1 MKISLILKHQAVK
14 TIPAA
19 FLGMALLF
27 PLSVRAEGM
36 TADEMLFHS
45 ALAAGKDDGAAA
57 EQVEEKSDTGENLI
71 LLTWQEDPE
80 SVRYEVEIFRGLPE
94 NLDRN
99 SPLEQHL
106 YDNQR
111 IYSNQVLVDLS
122 AFPPGEAPLYWRVRP
137 IDANWQGMG
146 PFSSPMEVRSTMKVV
161 KRNAPYP
168 HVYRPGNG
176 STLLYPVYSY
186 AGNPGA
192 AKYEVEV
199 TDAYPENTEG
209 TAPSKYC
216 VFSKTTTLSNVY
228 DDNPRI
234 GTFYWRV
241 RGMDENGNPVGIWS
255 LPEKV
260 RTNPEEHFE
269 VGIFG
274 DSITQGGG
282 HLYHS
287 PADMAYS
294 YVTYL
299 DFPAVNMGRSGDT
312 TEMME
317 DRFERD
323 VLPFHVKYLLI
334 MGGIND
340 LRMGADPQKVIG
352 HLEAIQKKCLEHHII
367 PILLT
372 IVPINPENIQ
382 KYYGDVTYSGWK
394 ESVETVNSWIR
405 SQPHIDTAAPF
416 ADYPVMPGELAMDGI
431 HGDWNAK
438 QMIAGEINRH
448 MDEFRK

>member
-1 MKISLILKHQAVK
+1 MKSVYAAALAAFCILLS
-14 TIPAA
+14 IPAA
-19 FLGMALLF
+19 GQAETAF
-27 PLSVRAEGM
+27 PAPSSYEN
-36 TADEMLFHS
+36 S
-45 ALAAGKDDGAAA
+45 ALAAGKADGPTDSPG
-57 EQVEEKSDTGENLI
+57 VREESKEKLV
-71 LLTWQEDPE
+71 LLTWQDDPE
-80 SVRYEVEIFRGLPE
+80 SVRYEVEIFRGLPSD
-94 NLDRN
+94 LDRN
-99 SPLEQHL
+99 QPLEDHL

-111 IYSNQVLVDLS
+111 IYSNKVLVDLS
-122 AFPPGEAPLYWRVRP
+122 QFPDGPEPLYWRVRP
-137 IDANWQGMG
+137 IDANWEGMG
-146 PFSSPMEVRSTMKVV
+146 PFSSPMEVRSTMKPVS
-161 KRNAPYP
+161 RNAPYP
-168 HVYRPGNG
+168 NVYRPGNG

-192 AKYEVEV
+192 VKYEVEV
-199 TDAYPENTEG
+199 TSAYPENTEG
-209 TAPSKYC
+209 TAPSKYR
-216 VFSKTTTLSNVY
+216 VFSKITSLSNVY

-241 RGMDENGNPVGIWS
+241 RGLDENGNAVGIWS
-255 LPEKV
+255 MPEKV
-260 RTNPEEHFE
+260 RTNPEEHFD
-269 VGIFG
+269 VGIYG

-317 DRFERD
+317 DRFDHD

-340 LRMGADPQKVIG
+340 LRMGADPNKVIG
-352 HLEAIQKKCLEHHII
+352 HLEAIRKKCIEHHIT

-382 KYYGDVTYSGWK
+382 KYYGDVTYSGWQ
-394 ESVETVNSWIR
+394 ESVKIVNDYIK

-416 ADYPVMPGELAMDGI
+416 ADYPVMPSELAMDGI

-448 MDEFRK
+448 IGEFIKK

>member
-1 MKISLILKHQAVK
+1 MKSVYAAALAALCILLS
-14 TIPAA
+14 IPAA
-19 FLGMALLF
+19 GQ
-27 PLSVRAEGM
+27 AE
-36 TADEMLFHS
+36 TPSPAVSSYENS
-45 ALAAGKDDGAAA
+45 ALAAGKADGPSDSPAAP
-57 EQVEEKSDTGENLI
+57 EESSEKLV
-71 LLTWQEDPE
+71 LLTWQDDPE
-80 SVRYEVEIFRGLPE
+80 SVRYEVEIFRGLPAD
-94 NLDRN
+94 LDRN
-99 SPLEQHL
+99 QPLEDHL

-111 IYSNQVLVDLS
+111 IYSNKVLVDLS
-122 AFPPGEAPLYWRVRP
+122 QFPEGNEPLYWRVRP

-146 PFSSPMEVRSTMKVV
+146 PFSSPMEVRSTMKPVT
-161 KRNAPYP
+161 RNAPYP
-168 HVYRPGNG
+168 NVYRPGNG

-199 TDAYPENTEG
+199 TKAYPENTEG
-209 TAPSKYC
+209 TAPSKYR
-216 VFSKTTTLSNVY
+216 VFSKITSLSNVY

-241 RGMDENGNPVGIWS
+241 RGLDENGNAVGVWS
-255 LPEKV
+255 MPEKV
-260 RTNPEEHFE
+260 RTNPEEHFD
-269 VGIFG
+269 VGIYG

-317 DRFERD
+317 DRFDHD

-340 LRMGADPQKVIG
+340 LRMGADPNKVIG
-352 HLEAIQKKCLEHHII
+352 HLEAIRKKCIEHHIV

-382 KYYGDVTYSGWK
+382 KYYGDVTYSGWQ
-394 ESVETVNSWIR
+394 ESVKIVNDYIR

-416 ADYPVMPGELAMDGI
+416 ADYPVMPSELAMDGI

-448 MDEFRK
+448 IGEFIKK

>member
-1 MKISLILKHQAVK
+1 MSLQISKKFSGILLSTLLAGAL
-14 TIPAA
+14 TLPAFA
-19 FLGMALLF
+19 EEGNIEDLL
-27 PLSVRAEGM
+27 LQ
-36 TADEMLFHS
+36 S
-45 ALAAGKDDGAAA
+45 ALAAGREEGALPAQA
-57 EQVEEKSDTGENLI
+57 EEKAGPQEKLI

-99 SPLEQHL
+99 SPVENHL

-111 IYSNQVLVDLS
+111 IYTNQVLVDLA

-146 PFSSPMEVRSTMKVV
+146 PFSSPMEVRSTMKPVS
-161 KRNAPYP
+161 RNAPYP
-168 HVYRPGNG
+168 HVYHPGNG

-192 AKYEVEV
+192 ASYEVEV
-199 TDAYPENTEG
+199 TDRYPENPDG
-209 TAPSKYC
+209 TAPSKYR

-241 RGMDENGNPVGIWS
+241 RGMDENGNPLGIWS

-317 DRFERD
+317 DRFDRD

-352 HLEAIQKKCLEHHII
+352 HLEAIRKKCEEHHIV

-394 ESVETVNSWIR
+394 ESVDTVNSWIR
-405 SQPHIDTAAPF
+405 TQPHIDTAAPF
-416 ADYPVMPGELAMDGI
+416 ADYSIMPGELAMDGI

-448 MDEFRK
+448 MGEFRK

>member
-1 MKISLILKHQAVK
+1 MKFLISSKNSGILL
-14 TIPAA
+14 AA
-19 FLGMALLF
+19 ALLAGA
-27 PLSVRAEGM
+27 LSLPVSAEEGNIE
-36 TADEMLFHS
+36 EMLFKS
-45 ALAAGKDDGAAA
+45 ALAAGR
-57 EQVEEKSDTGENLI
+57 EEGENPISEEPVSPKENLI

-80 SVRYEVEIFRGLPE
+80 SVRYEVEIFRGLPD

-99 SPLEQHL
+99 EPVENHL
-106 YDNQR
+106 YDNRR

-137 IDANWQGMG
+137 IDADWQGMG
-146 PFSSPMEVRSTMKVV
+146 PFSSPMEVRSTMKKVT
-161 KRNAPYP
+161 RNAPYP

-192 AKYEVEV
+192 VKYEVEV
-199 TDAYPENTEG
+199 TDQYPENRDG
-209 TAPSKYC
+209 TGPSKYR
-216 VFSKTTTLSNVY
+216 VFSKETTLSNVY

-260 RTNPEEHFE
+260 RTNPDEHFE

-317 DRFERD
+317 DRFDRD

-340 LRMGADPQKVIG
+340 LRMGADPDKVIH
-352 HLEAIQKKCLEHHII
+352 HLEAIRKKCIDHHIV

-394 ESVETVNSWIR
+394 ESVDTVNSWIR
-405 SQPHIDTAAPF
+405 TQPHIDTAAPF

-448 MDEFRK
+448 MGEFMK

>member
-1 MKISLILKHQAVK
+1 M
-14 TIPAA
+14 
-19 FLGMALLF
+19 
-27 PLSVRAEGM
+27 
-36 TADEMLFHS
+36 
-45 ALAAGKDDGAAA
+45 
-57 EQVEEKSDTGENLI
+57 EN
-71 LLTWQEDPE
+71 
-80 SVRYEVEIFRGLPE
+80 
-94 NLDRN
+94 
-99 SPLEQHL
+99 HL

-111 IYSNQVLVDLS
+111 IYTNQVLVDLS
-122 AFPPGEAPLYWRVRP
+122 TFPPGEAPLYWRVRP
-137 IDANWQGMG
+137 IDANWEGMG
-146 PFSSPMEVRSTMKVV
+146 PFSSPMEVRSTMKPIT
-161 KRNAPYP
+161 RNAPYP

-192 AKYEVEV
+192 VKYEVEV
-199 TDAYPENTEG
+199 TDQYPENRDGTE
-209 TAPSKYC
+209 PSKYR
-216 VFSKTTTLSNVY
+216 VFSKETTLSNVY

-241 RGMDENGNPVGIWS
+241 RGMDENGNPLGIWS

-317 DRFERD
+317 DRFDRD

-352 HLEAIQKKCLEHHII
+352 HLEAIRKKCIEHHIV

-394 ESVETVNSWIR
+394 ESVDTVNSWIR
-405 SQPHIDTAAPF
+405 TEPHIDTAAPF

-448 MDEFRK
+448 MGEFMK

>member
-1 MKISLILKHQAVK
+1 MSLQISKKFSGILL
-14 TIPAA
+14 T
-19 FLGMALLF
+19 ALLAGALTLPAF
-27 PLSVRAEGM
+27 AEEGNIE
-36 TADEMLFHS
+36 DMLLQS
-45 ALAAGKDDGAAA
+45 ALAAGREEGAVPAQA
-57 EQVEEKSDTGENLI
+57 EEKAGPQEKLI

-99 SPLEQHL
+99 SPVENHL

-111 IYSNQVLVDLS
+111 IYTNQVLVDLA
-122 AFPPGEAPLYWRVRP
+122 AFPRGEAPLYWRVRP

-146 PFSSPMEVRSTMKVV
+146 PFSSPMEVRSTMKPVS
-161 KRNAPYP
+161 RNAPYP
-168 HVYRPGNG
+168 HVYHPGNG

-192 AKYEVEV
+192 ASYEVEV
-199 TDAYPENTEG
+199 TDRYPENPDG
-209 TAPSKYC
+209 TAPSKYR

-241 RGMDENGNPVGIWS
+241 RGMDENGNPLGIWS

-317 DRFERD
+317 DRFDRD

-352 HLEAIQKKCLEHHII
+352 HLEAIRKKCEEHHIV

-394 ESVETVNSWIR
+394 ESVDTVNSWIR
-405 SQPHIDTAAPF
+405 TQPHIDTAAPF
-416 ADYPVMPGELAMDGI
+416 ADYSVMPGELAMDGI

-448 MDEFRK
+448 MGEFRK

>member
-1 MKISLILKHQAVK
+1 MKSLTGKNPAKLIIS
-14 TIPAA
+14 
-19 FLGMALLF
+19 ALLA
-27 PLSVRAEGM
+27 LSFSLPVSAEDGSIE
-36 TADEMLFHS
+36 DQLLQS
-45 ALAAGKDDGAAA
+45 ALAAGREEGALPS
-57 EQVEEKSDTGENLI
+57 QMEEKAGEQEKLI

-99 SPLEQHL
+99 SPVENHL

-111 IYSNQVLVDLS
+111 IYTNQVLVDLS

-137 IDANWQGMG
+137 IDADWQGMG
-146 PFSSPMEVRSTMKVV
+146 PFSSPMEVRSTMKKVT
-161 KRNAPYP
+161 RNAPYP

-199 TDAYPENTEG
+199 TGAYPENPDSSE
-209 TAPSKYC
+209 PSKYR
-216 VFSKTTTLSNVY
+216 VFSKVTTLSNVY

-260 RTNPEEHFE
+260 RTNPDEHFE

-317 DRFERD
+317 DRFDRD

-340 LRMGADPQKVIG
+340 LRMGADPDKVIH
-352 HLEAIQKKCLEHHII
+352 HLEAIRKKCIDHHIV

-394 ESVETVNSWIR
+394 ESVDTVNSWIR
-405 SQPHIDTAAPF
+405 TQPHIDTAAPF

-448 MDEFRK
+448 MGEFMK

>member
-1 MKISLILKHQAVK
+1 MKSVYAAALAAFCILLS
-14 TIPAA
+14 IPAA
-19 FLGMALLF
+19 GQAETAF
-27 PLSVRAEGM
+27 PAPSSYEN
-36 TADEMLFHS
+36 S
-45 ALAAGKDDGAAA
+45 ALAAGKADGPTDSPG
-57 EQVEEKSDTGENLI
+57 VREESKEKLV
-71 LLTWQEDPE
+71 LLTWQDDPE
-80 SVRYEVEIFRGLPE
+80 SVRYEVEIFRGLPSD
-94 NLDRN
+94 LDRN
-99 SPLEQHL
+99 QPLEDHL

-111 IYSNQVLVDLS
+111 IYSNKVLVDLS
-122 AFPPGEAPLYWRVRP
+122 QFPDGPEPLYWRVRP
-137 IDANWQGMG
+137 IDANWEGMG
-146 PFSSPMEVRSTMKVV
+146 PFSSPMEVRSTMKPVS
-161 KRNAPYP
+161 RNAPYP
-168 HVYRPGNG
+168 NVYRPGNG

-192 AKYEVEV
+192 VKYEVEV
-199 TDAYPENTEG
+199 TSAYPEITEG
-209 TAPSKYC
+209 TAPSKYR
-216 VFSKTTTLSNVY
+216 VFSKITSLSNVY

-241 RGMDENGNPVGIWS
+241 RGLDENGNAVGIWS
-255 LPEKV
+255 MPEKV
-260 RTNPEEHFE
+260 RTNPEEHFD
-269 VGIFG
+269 VGIYG

-317 DRFERD
+317 DRFDHD

-340 LRMGADPQKVIG
+340 LRMGADPNKVIG
-352 HLEAIQKKCLEHHII
+352 HLEAIRKKCIEHHIT

-382 KYYGDVTYSGWK
+382 KYYGDVTYSGWQ
-394 ESVETVNSWIR
+394 ESVKIVNDYIK

-416 ADYPVMPGELAMDGI
+416 ADYPVMPSELAMDGI

-448 MDEFRK
+448 IGEFIKK

>member
-1 MKISLILKHQAVK
+1 MKSLIGKNSSK
-14 TIPAA
+14 IIAA
-19 FLGMALLF
+19 ALLA
-27 PLSVRAEGM
+27 LSFSLPVSAEDGSIE
-36 TADEMLFHS
+36 DQLLQS
-45 ALAAGKDDGAAA
+45 ALAAGREEGALPS
-57 EQVEEKSDTGENLI
+57 QMEEKAGEQEKLI

-99 SPLEQHL
+99 SPVENHL

-111 IYSNQVLVDLS
+111 IYTNQVLVDLS
-122 AFPPGEAPLYWRVRP
+122 TFPPGEAPLYWRVRP
-137 IDANWQGMG
+137 IDANWEGMG
-146 PFSSPMEVRSTMKVV
+146 PFSSPMEVRSTMKPIT
-161 KRNAPYP
+161 RNAPYP

-176 STLLYPVYSY
+176 SPLLYPVYSY

-192 AKYEVEV
+192 VKYEVEV
-199 TDAYPENTEG
+199 TDQYPENRDGTE
-209 TAPSKYC
+209 PSKYR
-216 VFSKTTTLSNVY
+216 VFSKETTLSNVY

-241 RGMDENGNPVGIWS
+241 RGMDENGNPLGIWS

-317 DRFERD
+317 DRFDRD

-352 HLEAIQKKCLEHHII
+352 HLEAIRKKCIEHHIV

-394 ESVETVNSWIR
+394 ESVDSVNSWIR
-405 SQPHIDTAAPF
+405 TQPHIDTAAPF

-448 MDEFRK
+448 MGEFMK

>member
-1 MKISLILKHQAVK
+1 MNLQISKKLSGILLSALLAGAL
-14 TIPAA
+14 TIPAFA
-19 FLGMALLF
+19 EEGNIEDLL
-27 PLSVRAEGM
+27 LQ
-36 TADEMLFHS
+36 S
-45 ALAAGKDDGAAA
+45 ALAAGREEGAVPAQA
-57 EQVEEKSDTGENLI
+57 EEKAGPQEKLI

-99 SPLEQHL
+99 SPVENHL

-111 IYSNQVLVDLS
+111 IYTNQVLVDLA

-146 PFSSPMEVRSTMKVV
+146 PFSSPMEVRSTMKPVS
-161 KRNAPYP
+161 RNAPYP
-168 HVYRPGNG
+168 HVYHPGNG

-192 AKYEVEV
+192 ASYEVEV
-199 TDAYPENTEG
+199 TDRYPENPDG
-209 TAPSKYC
+209 TAPSQYR

-241 RGMDENGNPVGIWS
+241 RGMDENGNPLGIWS

-317 DRFERD
+317 DRFDRD

-352 HLEAIQKKCLEHHII
+352 HLAAIRKKCEEHHIV

-394 ESVETVNSWIR
+394 ESVDTVNSWIR
-405 SQPHIDTAAPF
+405 TQPHIDTAAPF
-416 ADYPVMPGELAMDGI
+416 ADYSVMPGELAMDGI

-448 MDEFRK
+448 MGEFRK

>member
-1 MKISLILKHQAVK
+1 MNLQISKKFSGIL
-14 TIPAA
+14 
-19 FLGMALLF
+19 LSALLAGAL
-27 PLSVRAEGM
+27 PLPAFAEEGNIE
-36 TADEMLFHS
+36 DLLLQS
-45 ALAAGKDDGAAA
+45 ALAAGREEGAVPAQA
-57 EQVEEKSDTGENLI
+57 EEKAGPQEKLI

-99 SPLEQHL
+99 SPVENRL

-111 IYSNQVLVDLS
+111 IYTNQVLVDLA

-146 PFSSPMEVRSTMKVV
+146 PFSSPMEVRSTMKPVS
-161 KRNAPYP
+161 RNAPYP
-168 HVYRPGNG
+168 HVYHPGNG

-192 AKYEVEV
+192 ASYEVEV
-199 TDAYPENTEG
+199 TDRYPENPDG
-209 TAPSKYC
+209 TAPSKYR

-241 RGMDENGNPVGIWS
+241 RGMDENGNPLGIWS

-317 DRFERD
+317 DRFDRD

-352 HLEAIQKKCLEHHII
+352 HLEAIRKKCEEHHIV

-394 ESVETVNSWIR
+394 ESVDTVNSWIR
-405 SQPHIDTAAPF
+405 TQPHIDTAAPF
-416 ADYPVMPGELAMDGI
+416 ADYSVMPGELAMDGI

-448 MDEFRK
+448 MGEFRK

>member
-1 MKISLILKHQAVK
+1 MSLQISKKFSGILL
-14 TIPAA
+14 T
-19 FLGMALLF
+19 ALLSGALTLPAF
-27 PLSVRAEGM
+27 AEEGNIE
-36 TADEMLFHS
+36 DLLLQS
-45 ALAAGKDDGAAA
+45 ALAAGREEGAVPAQA
-57 EQVEEKSDTGENLI
+57 EEKAGPQEKLI

-99 SPLEQHL
+99 SPVENHL

-111 IYSNQVLVDLS
+111 IYTNQVLVDLA

-146 PFSSPMEVRSTMKVV
+146 PFSSPMEVRSTMKPVS
-161 KRNAPYP
+161 RNAPYP
-168 HVYRPGNG
+168 HVYHPGNG

-192 AKYEVEV
+192 ASYEVEV
-199 TDAYPENTEG
+199 TDRYPENPDG
-209 TAPSKYC
+209 TAPSKFR

-241 RGMDENGNPVGIWS
+241 RGMDENGNPLGIWS

-317 DRFERD
+317 DRFDRD

-352 HLEAIQKKCLEHHII
+352 HLEAIRKKCEEHHIV

-394 ESVETVNSWIR
+394 ESVDTVNSWIR
-405 SQPHIDTAAPF
+405 TQPHIDTAAPF
-416 ADYPVMPGELAMDGI
+416 ADYPVMPGELSMDGI

-448 MDEFRK
+448 MGEFRK

>member
-1 MKISLILKHQAVK
+1 MNLQISKKLSGILLSALLAGAL
-14 TIPAA
+14 TIPAFA
-19 FLGMALLF
+19 EEGNIEDLL
-27 PLSVRAEGM
+27 LQ
-36 TADEMLFHS
+36 S
-45 ALAAGKDDGAAA
+45 ALAAGREEGAVPAQA
-57 EQVEEKSDTGENLI
+57 EEKAGPQEKLI

-99 SPLEQHL
+99 SPVENHL

-111 IYSNQVLVDLS
+111 IYTNQVLVDLA

-146 PFSSPMEVRSTMKVV
+146 PFSSPMEVRSTMKPVS
-161 KRNAPYP
+161 RNAPYP
-168 HVYRPGNG
+168 HVYHPGNG

-192 AKYEVEV
+192 ASYEVEV
-199 TDAYPENTEG
+199 TDRYPENPDG
-209 TAPSKYC
+209 TAPSQYR

-241 RGMDENGNPVGIWS
+241 RGMDENGNPLGIWS

-317 DRFERD
+317 DRFDRD

-352 HLEAIQKKCLEHHII
+352 HLEAIRKKCEEHHIV

-394 ESVETVNSWIR
+394 ESVDTVNSWIR
-405 SQPHIDTAAPF
+405 TQTHIDTAAPF
-416 ADYPVMPGELAMDGI
+416 ADYSVMPGELAMDGI

-448 MDEFRK
+448 MGEFRK

>member
-1 MKISLILKHQAVK
+1 MSLQISKKFSGILLSALLAGAL
-14 TIPAA
+14 TIPAFA
-19 FLGMALLF
+19 EEGNIEDLL
-27 PLSVRAEGM
+27 LQ
-36 TADEMLFHS
+36 S
-45 ALAAGKDDGAAA
+45 ALAAGREEGAVPA
-57 EQVEEKSDTGENLI
+57 QTEEKAGPQEKLI

-99 SPLEQHL
+99 SPVENHL

-111 IYSNQVLVDLS
+111 IYTNQVLVDLA
-122 AFPPGEAPLYWRVRP
+122 AFPPGETPLYWRVRP

-146 PFSSPMEVRSTMKVV
+146 PFSSPMEVRSTMKPVS
-161 KRNAPYP
+161 RNAPYP
-168 HVYRPGNG
+168 HVYHPGNG

-192 AKYEVEV
+192 ASYEVEV
-199 TDAYPENTEG
+199 TDRYPENPDG
-209 TAPSKYC
+209 TAPSKYR

-241 RGMDENGNPVGIWS
+241 RGMDENGNPLGIWS

-317 DRFERD
+317 DRFDRD

-352 HLEAIQKKCLEHHII
+352 HLEAIWKKCEEHHIV

-394 ESVETVNSWIR
+394 ESVDTVNSWIR
-405 SQPHIDTAAPF
+405 TQPHIDTAAPF
-416 ADYPVMPGELAMDGI
+416 ADYSVMPGELAMDGI

-448 MDEFRK
+448 MGEFRK

>member
-1 MKISLILKHQAVK
+1 MNLQISKKFSGIL
-14 TIPAA
+14 
-19 FLGMALLF
+19 LSALLAGVLTF
-27 PLSVRAEGM
+27 PAFAEEGNEEGNIE
-36 TADEMLFHS
+36 DLLLQS
-45 ALAAGKDDGAAA
+45 ALAAGREEGAVPAQA
-57 EQVEEKSDTGENLI
+57 EEKAGPQEKLI

-99 SPLEQHL
+99 SPVENHL

-111 IYSNQVLVDLS
+111 IYTNQVLVDLA
-122 AFPPGEAPLYWRVRP
+122 AFPPEEAPLYWRVRP

-146 PFSSPMEVRSTMKVV
+146 PFSSPMEVRSTMKPVS
-161 KRNAPYP
+161 RNAPYP
-168 HVYRPGNG
+168 HVYHPGNG

-192 AKYEVEV
+192 ASYEVEV
-199 TDAYPENTEG
+199 TDRYPENPDG
-209 TAPSKYC
+209 TAPSKYR

-241 RGMDENGNPVGIWS
+241 RGMDENGNPLGIWS

-317 DRFERD
+317 DRFDRD

-352 HLEAIQKKCLEHHII
+352 HLEAIRKKCEEHHIV

-394 ESVETVNSWIR
+394 ESVDTVNSWIR
-405 SQPHIDTAAPF
+405 TQPHIDTAAPF
-416 ADYPVMPGELAMDGI
+416 ADYSVMPGELAMDGI

-448 MDEFRK
+448 MGEFRK

>member
-1 MKISLILKHQAVK
+1 MKFLISSKNSGILL
-14 TIPAA
+14 AA
-19 FLGMALLF
+19 ALLAGA
-27 PLSVRAEGM
+27 LSLPVSAEEGNIE
-36 TADEMLFHS
+36 EMLFKS
-45 ALAAGKDDGAAA
+45 ALAAGR
-57 EQVEEKSDTGENLI
+57 EEGENPVSEEPVSPKENLI

-80 SVRYEVEIFRGLPE
+80 SVRYEVEIFRGLPD

-99 SPLEQHL
+99 EPVENHL
-106 YDNQR
+106 YDNRR

-137 IDANWQGMG
+137 IDADWQGMG
-146 PFSSPMEVRSTMKVV
+146 PFSSPMEVRSTMKKVT
-161 KRNAPYP
+161 RNAPYP

-192 AKYEVEV
+192 VKYEVEV
-199 TDAYPENTEG
+199 TDQYPENRDG
-209 TAPSKYC
+209 TGPSKYR
-216 VFSKTTTLSNVY
+216 VFSKETTLSNVY

-241 RGMDENGNPVGIWS
+241 RGMDENGNPLGIWS

-260 RTNPEEHFE
+260 RTNPDEHFE

-317 DRFERD
+317 DRFDRD

-340 LRMGADPQKVIG
+340 LRMGADPDKVIH
-352 HLEAIQKKCLEHHII
+352 HLEAIRKKCIDHHIV

-382 KYYGDVTYSGWK
+382 KYYVDVTYSGWK
-394 ESVETVNSWIR
+394 ESVDKVNAYIR
-405 SQPHIDTAAPF
+405 TQPHIDTAAPF

-448 MDEFRK
+448 MGEFMK

>member
-1 MKISLILKHQAVK
+1 MKSLTGKNPAKLIIS
-14 TIPAA
+14 
-19 FLGMALLF
+19 ALLA
-27 PLSVRAEGM
+27 LSFSLPVS
-36 TADEMLFHS
+36 ADGSIEDQLLQS
-45 ALAAGKDDGAAA
+45 ALAAGREEGALPS
-57 EQVEEKSDTGENLI
+57 QMEEKAGEQEKLI

-99 SPLEQHL
+99 SPVENHL

-111 IYSNQVLVDLS
+111 IYTNQVLVDLS
-122 AFPPGEAPLYWRVRP
+122 TFPPGEAPLYWRVRP
-137 IDANWQGMG
+137 IDANWEGMG
-146 PFSSPMEVRSTMKVV
+146 PFSSPMEVRSTMKPIT
-161 KRNAPYP
+161 RNAPYP

-176 STLLYPVYSY
+176 STLLYP
-186 AGNPGA
+186 GNPGA
-192 AKYEVEV
+192 VKYEVEV
-199 TDAYPENTEG
+199 TDQYPENRDG
-209 TAPSKYC
+209 TGPSKYR
-216 VFSKTTTLSNVY
+216 VFSKETTLSNVY

-241 RGMDENGNPVGIWS
+241 RGMDENGNPLGIWS

-317 DRFERD
+317 DRFDRD

-352 HLEAIQKKCLEHHII
+352 HLEAIRKKCIEHHIV

-394 ESVETVNSWIR
+394 ESVDTVNSWIR
-405 SQPHIDTAAPF
+405 TEPHIDTAAPF

-448 MDEFRK
+448 MGEFMK

>member
-1 MKISLILKHQAVK
+1 MSLQISKKFSGIL
-14 TIPAA
+14 
-19 FLGMALLF
+19 LSALLAGALTF
-27 PLSVRAEGM
+27 PAFAEEGNIE
-36 TADEMLFHS
+36 DLLLQS
-45 ALAAGKDDGAAA
+45 ALAAGREEGAVPAQA
-57 EQVEEKSDTGENLI
+57 EEKAGPQEKLI

-99 SPLEQHL
+99 SPVENHL

-111 IYSNQVLVDLS
+111 IYTNQVLVDLA

-146 PFSSPMEVRSTMKVV
+146 PFSSPMEVRSTMKPVS
-161 KRNAPYP
+161 RNAPYP
-168 HVYRPGNG
+168 HVYHPGNG

-192 AKYEVEV
+192 ASYEVEV
-199 TDAYPENTEG
+199 TDRYPENPDG
-209 TAPSKYC
+209 TAPSKYR

-241 RGMDENGNPVGIWS
+241 RGMDENGNPLGIWS

-317 DRFERD
+317 DRFDRD

-352 HLEAIQKKCLEHHII
+352 HLEAIRKKCEEHHIV

-394 ESVETVNSWIR
+394 ESVDTVNSWIR
-405 SQPHIDTAAPF
+405 TQHHIDTAAPF
-416 ADYPVMPGELAMDGI
+416 ADYSVMPGELAMDGI

-448 MDEFRK
+448 MGEFRK

>member
-1 MKISLILKHQAVK
+1 MKFLISSKNSGILL
-14 TIPAA
+14 AA
-19 FLGMALLF
+19 ALLAGA
-27 PLSVRAEGM
+27 LSLPVSAEEGNIE
-36 TADEMLFHS
+36 EMLFKS
-45 ALAAGKDDGAAA
+45 ALAAGR
-57 EQVEEKSDTGENLI
+57 EEGENPISEEHVSPKENLI

-80 SVRYEVEIFRGLPE
+80 SVRYEVEIFRGLPD

-99 SPLEQHL
+99 EPVENHL
-106 YDNQR
+106 YDNRR

-137 IDANWQGMG
+137 IDADWQGMG
-146 PFSSPMEVRSTMKVV
+146 PFSSPMEVRSTMKKVT
-161 KRNAPYP
+161 RNAPYP

-192 AKYEVEV
+192 VKYEVEV
-199 TDAYPENTEG
+199 TDQYPENRDG
-209 TAPSKYC
+209 TGPSKYR
-216 VFSKTTTLSNVY
+216 VFSKETTLSNVY

-241 RGMDENGNPVGIWS
+241 RGMDENGNPLGIWS

-260 RTNPEEHFE
+260 RTNPDEHFE

-317 DRFERD
+317 DRFDRD

-340 LRMGADPQKVIG
+340 LRMGADPDKVIH
-352 HLEAIQKKCLEHHII
+352 HLEAIRKKCIDHHIV

-394 ESVETVNSWIR
+394 ESVDKVNAYIR
-405 SQPHIDTAAPF
+405 TQPHIDTAAPF

-448 MDEFRK
+448 MGEFMK

>member
-1 MKISLILKHQAVK
+1 MKSLIGKN
-14 TIPAA
+14 PAK
-19 FLGMALLF
+19 LIISALLT
-27 PLSVRAEGM
+27 LSFSLPVSAQDGSIE
-36 TADEMLFHS
+36 DQLLQS
-45 ALAAGKDDGAAA
+45 ALAAGREEGALPS
-57 EQVEEKSDTGENLI
+57 QIEEKTGPQEKLI

-99 SPLEQHL
+99 SPVENHL

-111 IYSNQVLVDLS
+111 IYTNQVLVDLS
-122 AFPPGEAPLYWRVRP
+122 TFPPGEAPLYWRVRP
-137 IDANWQGMG
+137 IDANWEGMG
-146 PFSSPMEVRSTMKVV
+146 PFSSPMEVRSTMKKVT
-161 KRNAPYP
+161 RNAPYP

-192 AKYEVEV
+192 VKYEVEV
-199 TDAYPENTEG
+199 TDQYPENRDGTE
-209 TAPSKYC
+209 PSKYR
-216 VFSKTTTLSNVY
+216 VFSKVTTLSNVY

-241 RGMDENGNPVGIWS
+241 RGMDENGNPLGIWS

-260 RTNPEEHFE
+260 RTNPDEHFE

-317 DRFERD
+317 DRFDRD

-340 LRMGADPQKVIG
+340 LRMGADPDKVIH
-352 HLEAIQKKCLEHHII
+352 HLEAIRKKCIDHHIV

-394 ESVETVNSWIR
+394 ESVDKVNAYIST
-405 SQPHIDTAAPF
+405 QPHIDTAAPF
-416 ADYPVMPGELAMDGI
+416 SDYPVMPGELAMDGI

-448 MDEFRK
+448 MGEFMK

>member
-1 MKISLILKHQAVK
+1 MKFLISSKNSGILL
-14 TIPAA
+14 AA
-19 FLGMALLF
+19 ALLAGA
-27 PLSVRAEGM
+27 LSLPVSAEEGNIE
-36 TADEMLFHS
+36 EMLFKS
-45 ALAAGKDDGAAA
+45 ALAAGR
-57 EQVEEKSDTGENLI
+57 EEGENPISEEPVSPKENLI

-80 SVRYEVEIFRGLPE
+80 SVRYEVEIFRGLPD

-99 SPLEQHL
+99 EPVENHL
-106 YDNQR
+106 YDNRR

-137 IDANWQGMG
+137 IDADWQGMG
-146 PFSSPMEVRSTMKVV
+146 PFSSPMEVRSTMKKVT
-161 KRNAPYP
+161 RNAPYP

-192 AKYEVEV
+192 VKYEVEV
-199 TDAYPENTEG
+199 TDQYPENRDGTE
-209 TAPSKYC
+209 PSKYR
-216 VFSKTTTLSNVY
+216 VFSKVTTLSNVY

-241 RGMDENGNPVGIWS
+241 RGMDENGNPLGIWS

-260 RTNPEEHFE
+260 RTNPDEHFE

-317 DRFERD
+317 DRFDRD

-340 LRMGADPQKVIG
+340 LRMGADPDKVIH
-352 HLEAIQKKCLEHHII
+352 HLEAIRKKCIDHHIV

-394 ESVETVNSWIR
+394 ESVDTVNSWIR
-405 SQPHIDTAAPF
+405 TQPHIDTAAPF

-448 MDEFRK
+448 MGEFMK

>member
-1 MKISLILKHQAVK
+1 MSLQVSKKFSGILL
-14 TIPAA
+14 T
-19 FLGMALLF
+19 ALLAGALTLPAF
-27 PLSVRAEGM
+27 AEEGNIE
-36 TADEMLFHS
+36 DLLLQS
-45 ALAAGKDDGAAA
+45 ALAAGREEGAVPAQA
-57 EQVEEKSDTGENLI
+57 EEKAGPQEKLI

-99 SPLEQHL
+99 SPVENHL
-106 YDNQR
+106 YDNRR
-111 IYSNQVLVDLS
+111 IYTNQVLVDLA

-146 PFSSPMEVRSTMKVV
+146 PFSSPMEVRSTMKPVS
-161 KRNAPYP
+161 RNAPYP
-168 HVYRPGNG
+168 HVYHPGNG

-192 AKYEVEV
+192 ASYEVEV
-199 TDAYPENTEG
+199 TDRYPENPDG
-209 TAPSKYC
+209 TAPSKYR

-241 RGMDENGNPVGIWS
+241 RGMDENGNPLGIWS

-317 DRFERD
+317 DRFDRD

-352 HLEAIQKKCLEHHII
+352 HLEAIRKKCEEHHIV

-394 ESVETVNSWIR
+394 ESVDTVNSWIR
-405 SQPHIDTAAPF
+405 TQPHIDTAAPF
-416 ADYPVMPGELAMDGI
+416 ADYSVMPGELAMDGI

-448 MDEFRK
+448 MGEFRK

>member
-1 MKISLILKHQAVK
+1 MSLQISKKFSGILLTAILAGAL
-14 TIPAA
+14 TFPAFA
-19 FLGMALLF
+19 EEGNIEDLL
-27 PLSVRAEGM
+27 LQ
-36 TADEMLFHS
+36 S
-45 ALAAGKDDGAAA
+45 ALAAGREEGALPAQA
-57 EQVEEKSDTGENLI
+57 EEKAGPQEKLI

-99 SPLEQHL
+99 SPVENHL

-111 IYSNQVLVDLS
+111 IYTNQVLVDLA

-146 PFSSPMEVRSTMKVV
+146 PFSSPMEVRSTMKPVS
-161 KRNAPYP
+161 RNAPYP
-168 HVYRPGNG
+168 HVYHPGNG

-192 AKYEVEV
+192 ASYEVEV
-199 TDAYPENTEG
+199 TDRYPENPDG
-209 TAPSKYC
+209 TAPSKYR

-241 RGMDENGNPVGIWS
+241 RGMDENGNPLGIWS
-255 LPEKV
+255 LSEKV

-317 DRFERD
+317 DRFDRD

-352 HLEAIQKKCLEHHII
+352 HLEAIRKKCEEHHIV

-394 ESVETVNSWIR
+394 ESVDTVNSWIR
-405 SQPHIDTAAPF
+405 TQPHIDTAAPF
-416 ADYPVMPGELAMDGI
+416 ADYSVMPGELAMDGI

-448 MDEFRK
+448 MGEFRK

>member
-1 MKISLILKHQAVK
+1 MNLQISKKLSGILLSALLAGAL
-14 TIPAA
+14 TIPAFA
-19 FLGMALLF
+19 EEGNIEDLL
-27 PLSVRAEGM
+27 LQ
-36 TADEMLFHS
+36 S
-45 ALAAGKDDGAAA
+45 ALAAGREEGALPAQA
-57 EQVEEKSDTGENLI
+57 EEKAGPQEKLI

-99 SPLEQHL
+99 SPVENHL

-111 IYSNQVLVDLS
+111 IYTNQVLVDLA

-146 PFSSPMEVRSTMKVV
+146 PFSSPMEVRSTMKPVS
-161 KRNAPYP
+161 RNAPYP
-168 HVYRPGNG
+168 HVYHPGNG

-192 AKYEVEV
+192 ASYEVEV
-199 TDAYPENTEG
+199 TDRYPENPDG
-209 TAPSKYC
+209 TSPSKYR

-241 RGMDENGNPVGIWS
+241 RGMDENGNPLGIWS

-317 DRFERD
+317 DRFDRD

-352 HLEAIQKKCLEHHII
+352 HLEAIRKKCEEHHIV

-394 ESVETVNSWIR
+394 ESVDTVNSWIR
-405 SQPHIDTAAPF
+405 TQPHIDTAAPF
-416 ADYPVMPGELAMDGI
+416 ADYSVMPGELAMDGI

-448 MDEFRK
+448 IGEFRK

>member
-1 MKISLILKHQAVK
+1 MKSVYAAALAAFCILLS
-14 TIPAA
+14 IPAA
-19 FLGMALLF
+19 GQ
-27 PLSVRAEGM
+27 AE
-36 TADEMLFHS
+36 TASPAPSSYENS
-45 ALAAGKDDGAAA
+45 ALAAGKADGPTDSPT
-57 EQVEEKSDTGENLI
+57 VREESKEKLV
-71 LLTWQEDPE
+71 LLTWQDDPE
-80 SVRYEVEIFRGLPE
+80 SVRYEVEIFRGLPSD
-94 NLDRN
+94 LDRN
-99 SPLEQHL
+99 QPLEDHL

-111 IYSNQVLVDLS
+111 IYSNKVLVDLS
-122 AFPPGEAPLYWRVRP
+122 QFPDGPEPLYWRVRP
-137 IDANWQGMG
+137 IDANWEGMG
-146 PFSSPMEVRSTMKVV
+146 PFSSPMEVRSTMKPVS
-161 KRNAPYP
+161 RNAPYP
-168 HVYRPGNG
+168 NVYRPGNG

-199 TDAYPENTEG
+199 TSAYPENTEG
-209 TAPSKYC
+209 TAPSKYR
-216 VFSKTTTLSNVY
+216 VFSKITSLSNVY

-241 RGMDENGNPVGIWS
+241 RGLDENGNAVGIWS
-255 LPEKV
+255 MPEKV
-260 RTNPEEHFE
+260 RTNPEEHFD
-269 VGIFG
+269 VGIYG

-317 DRFERD
+317 DRFDHD

-340 LRMGADPQKVIG
+340 LRMGADPNKVIG
-352 HLEAIQKKCLEHHII
+352 HLEAIRKKCIEHHIT

-382 KYYGDVTYSGWK
+382 KYYGDVTYSGWQ
-394 ESVETVNSWIR
+394 ESVKIVNDYIK

-416 ADYPVMPGELAMDGI
+416 ADYPVMPSELAMDGI

-448 MDEFRK
+448 IGEFIKK

>member
-1 MKISLILKHQAVK
+1 MKSLTGKN
-14 TIPAA
+14 PAK
-19 FLGMALLF
+19 LIMSALLA
-27 PLSVRAEGM
+27 LSFSLPVSAQDGSIE
-36 TADEMLFHS
+36 DQLLQS
-45 ALAAGKDDGAAA
+45 ALAAGREEGALPS
-57 EQVEEKSDTGENLI
+57 QMEEKAGEQEKLI

-99 SPLEQHL
+99 SPVENHL

-111 IYSNQVLVDLS
+111 IYTNQVLVDLS
-122 AFPPGEAPLYWRVRP
+122 TFPPGEAPLYWRVRP
-137 IDANWQGMG
+137 IDANWEGMG
-146 PFSSPMEVRSTMKVV
+146 PFSSPMEVRSTMKPIT
-161 KRNAPYP
+161 RNAPYP

-192 AKYEVEV
+192 VKYEVEV
-199 TDAYPENTEG
+199 TDQYPENRDG
-209 TAPSKYC
+209 TGPSKYR
-216 VFSKTTTLSNVY
+216 VFSKETTLSNVY

-241 RGMDENGNPVGIWS
+241 RGMDENGNPLGIWS

-317 DRFERD
+317 DRFDRD

-340 LRMGADPQKVIG
+340 LRMGADPQKVIS
-352 HLEAIQKKCLEHHII
+352 HLEAIRKKCIEHHIV

-394 ESVETVNSWIR
+394 ESVDTVNSWIR
-405 SQPHIDTAAPF
+405 TEPHIDTAAPF

-448 MDEFRK
+448 MGEFMK

>member
-1 MKISLILKHQAVK
+1 MNLQISKKFSGILLSALLAGAL
-14 TIPAA
+14 TIPAFA
-19 FLGMALLF
+19 EEGNIEDLL
-27 PLSVRAEGM
+27 LQ
-36 TADEMLFHS
+36 S
-45 ALAAGKDDGAAA
+45 ALAAGREEGAVPAQA
-57 EQVEEKSDTGENLI
+57 EEKAGPQEKLI

-99 SPLEQHL
+99 SPVENHL

-111 IYSNQVLVDLS
+111 IYTNQVLVDLA
-122 AFPPGEAPLYWRVRP
+122 AFLPGEAPLYWRVRP

-146 PFSSPMEVRSTMKVV
+146 PFSSPMEVRSTMKPVS
-161 KRNAPYP
+161 RNAPYP

-192 AKYEVEV
+192 ASYEVEV
-199 TDAYPENTEG
+199 TDRYPENPDG
-209 TAPSKYC
+209 TAPSKFR

-241 RGMDENGNPVGIWS
+241 RGMDENGNPLGIWS

-317 DRFERD
+317 DRFDRD

-352 HLEAIQKKCLEHHII
+352 HLEAIRKKCEEHHIV

-394 ESVETVNSWIR
+394 ESVDTVNSWIR
-405 SQPHIDTAAPF
+405 TQPHIDTAAPF
-416 ADYPVMPGELAMDGI
+416 ADYSVMPGELAMDGI

-448 MDEFRK
+448 MGEFRK

>member
-1 MKISLILKHQAVK
+1 MSLQISKKFSGILL
-14 TIPAA
+14 T
-19 FLGMALLF
+19 ALLAGALTLPAF
-27 PLSVRAEGM
+27 AEEGNIE
-36 TADEMLFHS
+36 DLLLQS
-45 ALAAGKDDGAAA
+45 ALAAGREEGALPAQA
-57 EQVEEKSDTGENLI
+57 KEKAGPQEKLI

-99 SPLEQHL
+99 SPVENHL

-111 IYSNQVLVDLS
+111 IYTNQVLVDLA

-146 PFSSPMEVRSTMKVV
+146 PFSSPMEVRSTMKPVS
-161 KRNAPYP
+161 RNAPYP
-168 HVYRPGNG
+168 HVYHPGNG

-192 AKYEVEV
+192 ASYEVEV
-199 TDAYPENTEG
+199 TDRYPENPDG
-209 TAPSKYC
+209 TAPSKYR
-216 VFSKTTTLSNVY
+216 VFSKNTTLSNVY

-241 RGMDENGNPVGIWS
+241 RGMDENGNPLGIWS

-317 DRFERD
+317 DRFDRD

-352 HLEAIQKKCLEHHII
+352 HLEAIRKKCEEHHIV

-394 ESVETVNSWIR
+394 ESVDTVNSWIR
-405 SQPHIDTAAPF
+405 TQPHIDTAAPF
-416 ADYPVMPGELAMDGI
+416 ADYSVMPGELAMDGI

-448 MDEFRK
+448 MGEFRK

>member
-1 MKISLILKHQAVK
+1 MNLQISKKISGILL
-14 TIPAA
+14 T
-19 FLGMALLF
+19 ALLAGALTLPAF
-27 PLSVRAEGM
+27 AEEGNIE
-36 TADEMLFHS
+36 DLLLQS
-45 ALAAGKDDGAAA
+45 ALAAGREEGAVPAQA
-57 EQVEEKSDTGENLI
+57 EEKAGPQEKLI

-99 SPLEQHL
+99 SPVENHL

-111 IYSNQVLVDLS
+111 IYTNQVLVDLA

-146 PFSSPMEVRSTMKVV
+146 PFSSPMEVRSTMKPVS
-161 KRNAPYP
+161 RNAPYP
-168 HVYRPGNG
+168 HVYHPGNG

-186 AGNPGA
+186 AGNPGVA
-192 AKYEVEV
+192 SYEVEV
-199 TDAYPENTEG
+199 TDRYPENPDG
-209 TAPSKYC
+209 TAPSKYR

-241 RGMDENGNPVGIWS
+241 RGMDENGNPLGIWS

-317 DRFERD
+317 DRFDRD

-352 HLEAIQKKCLEHHII
+352 HLEAIRKKCEEHHIV

-394 ESVETVNSWIR
+394 ESVDTVNSWIR
-405 SQPHIDTAAPF
+405 TQPHIDTAAPF
-416 ADYPVMPGELAMDGI
+416 ADYSVMPGELAMDGI

-448 MDEFRK
+448 MGEFRK

>member
-1 MKISLILKHQAVK
+1 MKSVYAAALAAFCILLS
-14 TIPAA
+14 IPAA
-19 FLGMALLF
+19 GQ
-27 PLSVRAEGM
+27 AE
-36 TADEMLFHS
+36 TASPAPSSYENS
-45 ALAAGKDDGAAA
+45 ALAAGKADGPTDSPT
-57 EQVEEKSDTGENLI
+57 VREESKEKLV
-71 LLTWQEDPE
+71 LLTWQDDPE
-80 SVRYEVEIFRGLPE
+80 SVRYEVEIFRGLPSD
-94 NLDRN
+94 LDRN
-99 SPLEQHL
+99 QPLEDHL

-111 IYSNQVLVDLS
+111 IYSNKVLVDLS
-122 AFPPGEAPLYWRVRP
+122 QFPDGTEPLYWRVRP
-137 IDANWQGMG
+137 IDANWEGMG
-146 PFSSPMEVRSTMKVV
+146 PFSSPMEVRSTMKPVS
-161 KRNAPYP
+161 RNAPYP
-168 HVYRPGNG
+168 NVYRPGNG

-199 TDAYPENTEG
+199 TSAYPENTEG
-209 TAPSKYC
+209 TAPSKYR
-216 VFSKTTTLSNVY
+216 VFSKITSLSNVY

-241 RGMDENGNPVGIWS
+241 RGLDENGNAVGIWS
-255 LPEKV
+255 MPEKV
-260 RTNPEEHFE
+260 RTNPEEHFD
-269 VGIFG
+269 VGIYG

-317 DRFERD
+317 DRFDHD

-340 LRMGADPQKVIG
+340 LRMGADPNKVIG
-352 HLEAIQKKCLEHHII
+352 HLEAIRKKCIEHHIT

-382 KYYGDVTYSGWK
+382 KYYGDVTYSGWQ
-394 ESVETVNSWIR
+394 ESVKIVNDYIR

-416 ADYPVMPGELAMDGI
+416 ADYPVMPSELAMDGI

-448 MDEFRK
+448 IGEFIKK

>member
-1 MKISLILKHQAVK
+1 MRVLYSAAL
-14 TIPAA
+14 AA
-19 FLGMALLF
+19 FCVLLSF
-27 PLSVRAEGM
+27 PSIGEAE
-36 TADEMLFHS
+36 TPAPAVSTYENS
-45 ALAAGKDDGAAA
+45 ALAAGKADDPSAPAAV
-57 EQVEEKSDTGENLI
+57 QEESKEKLV
-71 LLTWQEDPE
+71 LLTWQDDPE
-80 SVRYEVEIFRGLPE
+80 SVRYEVEIFRGLPAD
-94 NLDRN
+94 LDRN
-99 SPLEQHL
+99 QPLEDHL

-111 IYSNQVLVDLS
+111 IYSNKVLVDLS
-122 AFPPGEAPLYWRVRP
+122 QFPEGTEPLYWRVRP
-137 IDANWQGMG
+137 IDANWEGMG
-146 PFSSPMEVRSTMKVV
+146 LFSSPMEVRSTMKPVS
-161 KRNAPYP
+161 RNAPYP
-168 HVYRPGNG
+168 NVYRPGNG

-192 AKYEVEV
+192 SKYEVEV
-199 TDAYPENTEG
+199 TSAYPENTEG
-209 TAPSKYC
+209 TAPSKYR
-216 VFSKTTTLSNVY
+216 VFSKITSLSNVY

-241 RGMDENGNPVGIWS
+241 RGLDENGNAVGIWS
-255 LPEKV
+255 MPEKV
-260 RTNPEEHFE
+260 RTNPEEHFD
-269 VGIFG
+269 VGIYG
-274 DSITQGGG
+274 NSITQGGG

-317 DRFERD
+317 DRFDHD
-323 VLPFHVKYLLI
+323 VLPLHVKYLLI

-340 LRMGADPQKVIG
+340 LRMGADPNKVIG
-352 HLEAIQKKCLEHHII
+352 HLEAIRKKCIEHHIT

-382 KYYGDVTYSGWK
+382 KYYGDVTYSGWQ
-394 ESVETVNSWIR
+394 ESVKIVNDYIR
-405 SQPHIDTAAPF
+405 TQPHIDTAAPF
-416 ADYPVMPGELAMDGI
+416 ADYPVMPSELAMDGI

-448 MDEFRK
+448 IGEFIKK

>member
-1 MKISLILKHQAVK
+1 MKFLISSKNSGILL
-14 TIPAA
+14 AA
-19 FLGMALLF
+19 ALLAGA
-27 PLSVRAEGM
+27 LSLPVSAEEGNIE
-36 TADEMLFHS
+36 EMLFKS
-45 ALAAGKDDGAAA
+45 ALAAGR
-57 EQVEEKSDTGENLI
+57 EEGENPVSEEPVSPKENLI

-80 SVRYEVEIFRGLPE
+80 SVRYEVEIFRGLPD

-99 SPLEQHL
+99 EPVENHL
-106 YDNQR
+106 YDNRR

-137 IDANWQGMG
+137 IDADWQGMG
-146 PFSSPMEVRSTMKVV
+146 PFSSPMEVRSTMKKVT
-161 KRNAPYP
+161 RNAPYP

-192 AKYEVEV
+192 VKYEVEV
-199 TDAYPENTEG
+199 TDQYPENRDG
-209 TAPSKYC
+209 TGPSKYR
-216 VFSKTTTLSNVY
+216 VFSKETTLSNVY

-241 RGMDENGNPVGIWS
+241 RGMDENGNPLGIWS

-260 RTNPEEHFE
+260 RTNPDEHFE

-317 DRFERD
+317 DRFDRD

-340 LRMGADPQKVIG
+340 LRMGADPDKVIH
-352 HLEAIQKKCLEHHII
+352 HLEAIRKKCIDHHIV

-394 ESVETVNSWIR
+394 ESVDKVNAYIR
-405 SQPHIDTAAPF
+405 TQPHIDTAAPF

-448 MDEFRK
+448 MGEFMK

>member
-1 MKISLILKHQAVK
+1 MSLQISKKFSGIL
-14 TIPAA
+14 
-19 FLGMALLF
+19 LSALLAGALTF
-27 PLSVRAEGM
+27 PAFAEEGNIE
-36 TADEMLFHS
+36 DLLLQS
-45 ALAAGKDDGAAA
+45 ALAAGREEGAVPAQA
-57 EQVEEKSDTGENLI
+57 EEKAGPQEKLI

-99 SPLEQHL
+99 SPVENHL

-111 IYSNQVLVDLS
+111 IYTNQVLVDLA

-146 PFSSPMEVRSTMKVV
+146 PFSSPMEVRSTMKPVS
-161 KRNAPYP
+161 RNAPYP
-168 HVYRPGNG
+168 HIYHPGNG

-192 AKYEVEV
+192 ASYEVEV
-199 TDAYPENTEG
+199 TDRYPENPDG
-209 TAPSKYC
+209 TAPSKYR

-241 RGMDENGNPVGIWS
+241 RGMDENGNPLGIWS

-317 DRFERD
+317 DRFDRD

-352 HLEAIQKKCLEHHII
+352 HLEAIRKKCEEHHIV

-394 ESVETVNSWIR
+394 ESMDTVNSWIR
-405 SQPHIDTAAPF
+405 TQPHIDTAAPF
-416 ADYPVMPGELAMDGI
+416 ADFSVMPGELAMDGI

-448 MDEFRK
+448 MGEFRK

>member
-1 MKISLILKHQAVK
+1 MNLQISKKFSEILLAALLAGAL
-14 TIPAA
+14 TIPAFA
-19 FLGMALLF
+19 EEGNIEDLL
-27 PLSVRAEGM
+27 LQ
-36 TADEMLFHS
+36 S
-45 ALAAGKDDGAAA
+45 ALAAGREEGAVPAQA
-57 EQVEEKSDTGENLI
+57 EEKAGPQEKLI

-99 SPLEQHL
+99 SPVENHL

-111 IYSNQVLVDLS
+111 IYTNQVLVDLA

-146 PFSSPMEVRSTMKVV
+146 PFSSPMEVRSTMKPVS
-161 KRNAPYP
+161 RNAPYP
-168 HVYRPGNG
+168 HVYHPGNG

-192 AKYEVEV
+192 ASYEVEV
-199 TDAYPENTEG
+199 TDRYPENPDG
-209 TAPSKYC
+209 TAPSKYR

-241 RGMDENGNPVGIWS
+241 RGMDENGNPLGIWS

-317 DRFERD
+317 DRFDRD

-352 HLEAIQKKCLEHHII
+352 HLEAIRKKCEEHQIV

-394 ESVETVNSWIR
+394 ESVDTVNSWIR
-405 SQPHIDTAAPF
+405 TQPHIDTAAPF
-416 ADYPVMPGELAMDGI
+416 ADYSVMPGELAMDGI

-448 MDEFRK
+448 MGEFRK

>member
-1 MKISLILKHQAVK
+1 MNLQILKKFSGILLSALLAGTL
-14 TIPAA
+14 TIPAFA
-19 FLGMALLF
+19 EEGNIEDLL
-27 PLSVRAEGM
+27 LQ
-36 TADEMLFHS
+36 S
-45 ALAAGKDDGAAA
+45 ALAAGREEGAVPAQA
-57 EQVEEKSDTGENLI
+57 EEKAGPQEKLI

-99 SPLEQHL
+99 SPVENHL

-111 IYSNQVLVDLS
+111 IYTNQVLVDLA

-146 PFSSPMEVRSTMKVV
+146 PFSSPMEVRSTMKPVS
-161 KRNAPYP
+161 RNAPYP
-168 HVYRPGNG
+168 HVYHPGNG

-192 AKYEVEV
+192 ASYEVEV
-199 TDAYPENTEG
+199 TDRYPENPDG
-209 TAPSKYC
+209 TAPSKYR

-241 RGMDENGNPVGIWS
+241 RGMDENGNPLGIWS

-317 DRFERD
+317 DRFDRD

-352 HLEAIQKKCLEHHII
+352 HLEAIRKKCEEHHIV

-394 ESVETVNSWIR
+394 ESVDTVNSWIR
-405 SQPHIDTAAPF
+405 TQPHIDTAAPF
-416 ADYPVMPGELAMDGI
+416 ADYSVMPGELAMDGI

-448 MDEFRK
+448 MGEFRK